1 MKVCKQINHHRILS
15 CEHSVINGVYCLV
28 LQSNLLFLGRRE
40 AAGTQSRLRRD
51 RGDTRG
57 LRRERTLYLWR
68 QVWYL
73 TELNPV
79 ASDSLRHH
87 GQLSVYVC
95 FHPLTGWTESKTRK
109 WNVFYISVWCDIF
122 FYMLMCW
129 LIFWPVWRCWSQQ
142 HFLYCF

>member
-1 MKVCKQINHHRILS
+1 MKVRKQNNHLRKHFCKLS
-15 CEHSVINGVYCLV
+15 FINGVYRLV

-73 TELNPV
+73 TKVDLV
-79 ASDSLRHH
+79 ASDSPVSSWTALC
-87 GQLSVYVC
+87 LCLC
-95 FHPLTGWTESKTRK
+95 FHPLTGWTESKARK

-129 LIFWPVWRCWSQQ
+129 LIFLACLKFYILKWD
-142 HFLYCF
+142 